1 MADITY
7 TVNENTVETIAG
19 VESFS
24 QEDRDLVNSFQI
36 NHLFDRSKDRVK
48 LHINNLVDELQ
59 ESDYNYKNYKE
70 LGNAQSAGKSG
81 ASVVTVD
88 PVDDVK
94 LYGYDFG
101 GVRLCYNFIR
111 DLYSTDASTTDFFI
125 QEISPDRTE
134 LKLSTFQLQDSEV
147 LSTTAAIKNKALAES
162 YFNDIRL
169 NFSNN
174 DLLIVTNIDTLS
186 ISEDVNIVVK
196 LYEPLPGDIL
206 EKSVLSIV
214 ELVSDSVVYDV
225 DSVFE
230 QQQVPVNYIQGPNF
244 NIELTDENITPSGY
258 FDYNTLFSY
267 QISNTNSEIYSAVE
281 SKGAQLSIDHT
292 SYKNFVQFSSAQ
304 ERLLNFKYKLDLIQ
318 SYYSQIG
325 SIQTITT
332 PSTGTT
338 GSIAYYE
345 ALIKGVVGNFD
356 HYEKY
361 LYYESG
367 SSCWPKTNSTKPY
380 TNDTTSATGSWY
392 NAQLLTSAEY
402 DATNPN
408 ILTNSIPNYLKDDTS
423 NQNYLTFVY
432 MIGQHFDNLW
442 IYAKGVSDKYDADN
456 RLEAGISKDLI
467 GEVLKNFGVKLY
479 TSNNSIQDLFG
490 SFIGQAYQSGSEDIN
505 YYITGSLTGSN
516 TPIQPTS
523 FDNYN
528 KEIQKRI
535 YHNLPL
541 LLKSK
546 GTERGLRAL
555 INCFGIPSNVLDIK
569 LYGGTNVNQRPFYG
583 DYQHYT
589 SSLDKIRL
597 DNTGSITP
605 GNTLSQYT
613 SINKREYK
621 YTDDVHSIEVG
632 FSPTD
637 NVDNFII
644 SKSLSTGSLSSFNID
659 QYLGDPRNMTSDRYE
674 LLDSTGSMQ
683 STLLQLADSI
693 MSGSSAYDVQDY
705 VRLIKFFDNTI
716 FKMVKDFIP
725 ARSIADTGII
735 IKPHILHRNKA
746 KSPTVQGTRPEHSA
760 SINTAFIRGTDAGI
774 FRRPQGDLIV
784 SNIQE
789 VQTPLGLGQLI
800 YAEQQPKYNGELSA
814 SYLQVTAGELNIQ
827 NQYKTP
833 IYSTNNFNVYRW
845 ANSDNLCIIGTT
857 GIQYL
862 TEVREYQATE
872 LFSGINAN
880 YQYTHSLQGGVT
892 TQPFNFPLNTANY
905 ANYTI
910 HSISASNTTIGACSA
925 SKQVQIAICDIQP
938 NAAFMPA
945 VTPNVPYNIRQWF
958 NIGSRNLSSN
968 IIYKLNDII
977 QLDPTQVNFGSI
989 GSSNTLTIY
998 DNAIPTSC
1006 IQSYTIQVSQCA
1018 LGIHPLLLNPPINT
1032 QIGASIVLARQWTN
1046 NINLQSGIANI
1057 PQNVNT
1063 SGLASFFTGVVPG
1076 TTYYQIQLVI
1086 YQQGAERELARANEL
1101 IQIHPN
1107 TSQTTIQ
1114 LESIFGEYTLLG
1126 LTATYSY
1133 STVPNVGQV
1142 ANFKLSHDPSS
1153 VSADR
1158 LASNVRIEVTAV
1170 NPGITPACTATIQIK
1185 SPARRFTDLYLDP
1198 DLADDQFNPEFP

>member
-1 MADITY
+1 MADIIY
-7 TVNENTVETIAG
+7 TVNENAVETIAG

-36 NHLFDRSKDRVK
+36 NHLFDRSKDRVE
-48 LHINNLVDELQ
+48 LHIYNLVDELQ

-88 PVDDVK
+88 PIDDVK

-147 LSTTAAIKNKALAES
+147 LLTTAAIKNKALAES

-174 DLLIVTNIDTLS
+174 DLLIATNIDTLS
-186 ISEDVNIVVK
+186 ILEDVNIVVK

-292 SYKNFVQFSSAQ
+292 SYRNFVQFSSAQ

-380 TNDTTSATGSWY
+380 INDTTSATGSWY
-392 NAQLLTSAEY
+392 NTQLLTSAEY

-423 NQNYLTFVY
+423 NQNYLTFIY

-479 TSNNSIQDLFG
+479 TSNNSIEDLFG

-555 INCFGIPSNVLDIK
+555 INCFGIPSDILDIK
-569 LYGGTNVNQRPFYG
+569 TYGGRDVNQRPFYG
-583 DYQHYT
+583 DFTYYT

-597 DNTGSITP
+597 DSTGSVVD

-613 SINKREYK
+613 SILKREYK
-621 YTDDVHSIEVG
+621 YTDDLHPIEVG

-637 NVDNFII
+637 NVDNYII
-644 SKSLSTGSLSSFNID
+644 SKSLSTGSLQSFNID
-659 QYLGDPRNMTSDRYE
+659 DYLGDPRNQY
-674 LLDSTGSMQ
+674 LDSYYSLSSTGDIQ
-683 STLLQLADSI
+683 SNLVELTNTI
-693 MSGSSAYDVQDY
+693 MSGSDAYNVYDF

-725 ARSIADTGII
+725 ARSTADTGII
-735 IKPHILHRNKA
+735 IKPHLLQRNKA
-746 KSPTVQGTRPEHSA
+746 KGIITSATQPEYSA
-760 SINTAFIRGTDAGI
+760 SIDTAFITGSSGKSFGARDEYDT
-774 FRRPQGDLIV
+774 
-784 SNIQE
+784 SYIQT
-789 VQTPLGLGQLI
+789 VQTPSGLGERYYHNRQI
-800 YAEQQPKYNGELSA
+800 AKYDGELSG
-814 SYLQVTAGELNIQ
+814 SYIQVCTGELNTQNNYKVDNPVPESKYITLIQ
-827 NQYKTP
+827 DFPGDICVISPTYTP
-833 IYSTNNFNVYRW
+833 ITITSHDARDIAIDFTT
-845 ANSDNLCIIGTT
+845 LGT
-857 GIQYL
+857 
-862 TEVREYQATE
+862 
-872 LFSGINAN
+872 SGI
-880 YQYTHSLQGGVT
+880 TFVTGGVDIT
-892 TQPFNFPLNTANY
+892 SQQNAYTFSEVNYTDYIITASNSEIAGCSGSITYTTAYCDLEVAGTSPYAILSGSVVGYDLRDWFISGSNTDTSFTASWESNVVGITTPTNYVFTQPTGSVIITKRDNILIDCTQSLEINIISETYTCTYLESLNRLELED
-905 ANYTI
+905 
-910 HSISASNTTIGACSA
+910 G
-925 SKQVQIAICDIQP
+925 
-938 NAAFMPA
+938 PA
-945 VTPNVPYNIRQWF
+945 VVTGSYSYIPCNGGYGGQRVFTSYAFAENIY
-958 NIGSRNLSSN
+958 SLSINQCIVEDSL
-968 IIYKLNDII
+968 IIDA
-977 QLDPTQVNFGSI
+977 PAFGIFS
-989 GSSNTLTIY
+989 
-998 DNAIPTSC
+998 
-1006 IQSYTIQVSQCA
+1006 
-1018 LGIHPLLLNPPINT
+1018 
-1032 QIGASIVLARQWTN
+1032 
-1046 NINLQSGIANI
+1046 
-1057 PQNVNT
+1057 
-1063 SGLASFFTGVVPG
+1063 PG
-1076 TTYYQIQLVI
+1076 T
-1086 YQQGAERELARANEL
+1086 
-1101 IQIHPN
+1101 
-1107 TSQTTIQ
+1107 
-1114 LESIFGEYTLLG
+1114 
-1126 LTATYSY
+1126 
-1133 STVPNVGQV
+1133 
-1142 ANFKLSHDPSS
+1142 
-1153 VSADR
+1153 
-1158 LASNVRIEVTAV
+1158 
-1170 NPGITPACTATIQIK
+1170 CT
-1185 SPARRFTDLYLDP
+1185 
-1198 DLADDQFNPEFP
+1198 